1 MHFSRAEIFYSTW
14 SLSER
19 PGVGRVRASQS
30 HWCCTPFVP
39 TAHQTDCR
47 TCHCGYWLACLLFC
61 SISSGGGR
69 VSVPAALSF
78 LLQHRDSQAQRKIC
92 WSSSISSV
100 GAASSQYVV
109 GRDRT
114 SSKLHMWLA
123 GLSKCQVHE
132 PARMSFQGPAFPFGP
147 ALLFWAVP

>member
-1 MHFSRAEIFYSTW
+1 MRCPHPDRGRRKQRRGKGAGFVYRVSPAATLRWEKVSSVREEANRVAVHFSRAEIFYSTW

-19 PGVGRVRASQS
+19 PGVGRVRASRS

-39 TAHQTDCR
+39 TARQTDCR

-92 WSSSISSV
+92 WSSSVII
-100 GAASSQYVV
+100 
-109 GRDRT
+109 
-114 SSKLHMWLA
+114 
-123 GLSKCQVHE
+123 CC
-132 PARMSFQGPAFPFGP
+132 
-147 ALLFWAVP
+147 